1 MGTILNLEN
10 DLGGGGGGGIIL
22 MVQSKIHVI
31 VKYYKLSCT
40 LILIGLFYN

>member
-10 DLGGGGGGGIIL
+10 DLWGGGGGIIL